1 HPPSLPLL
9 LLPLPENIYAEEE
22 EKAKETPVSSGAGD
36 RHGSAQAAPRRVRAG
51 PRPAREEADGAV
63 GLVLHVSFLPTH
75 RRLVLVHPWRCLLIP
90 WRACVWGC
98 RVIREAM
105 VMKQVQSVFLVLEPL
120 LRRVVQEEIQAGLV
134 RSPRYIERSSPET
147 PPAAE
152 RPALRLAFLNPPMLP
167 IFTGS
172 KIEDVNGEPL
182 QVILVDADTGSPRG
196 ALPQFMRV
204 ELVPLFGDFPPDG
217 REEWTAGEFARGV
230 VKERAGKRPLLTGDV
245 GLTMRD
251 GRAVVNDLQFTDN
264 SSWVRC
270 RKFRIGARV
279 VPGSYEGARVAEA
292 MTEAFN
298 VRDHRGELYRKHY
311 PPALTDDVW
320 RLEKIGKEGA
330 FHRKLRQNGVETVQE
345 FVRMLTVR
353 PEMLRAMMGDGM
365 TDRMWEV
372 TTSHARTC
380 DAGDKVYAYAG
391 QHGATVYVNSL
402 CQLVRLEFAGVECAA
417 QQLTR
422 AQKAYVHQLYVE
434 AFEQRHSLQ
443 EVEPLP
449 AAMLLHASSSS
460 SSLPMLQSKQHIL

>member
-1 HPPSLPLL
+1 MAAHKRLHDGFEQDPDQ
-9 LLPLPENIYAEEE
+9 PEKKRMER
-22 EKAKETPVSSGAGD
+22 S
-36 RHGSAQAAPRRVRAG
+36 
-51 PRPAREEADGAV
+51 
-63 GLVLHVSFLPTH
+63 VSFST
-75 RRLVLVHPWRCLLIP
+75 
-90 WRACVWGC
+90 
-98 RVIREAM
+98 VIREAM

-120 LRRVVQEEIQAGLV
+120 LRRVVQEEIQAGL
-134 RSPRYIERSSPET
+134 
-147 PPAAE
+147 
-152 RPALRLAFLNPPMLP
+152 
-167 IFTGS
+167 
-172 KIEDVNGEPL
+172 
-182 QVILVDADTGSPRG
+182 
-196 ALPQFMRV
+196 
-204 ELVPLFGDFPPDG
+204 LVPLFGDFPPDG
-217 REEWTAGEFARGV
+217 REDWTTGEFARGV

-279 VPGSYEGARVAEA
+279 MPGSYEGGRVAEA
-292 MTEAFN
+292 MTDAFN

-353 PEMLRAMMGDGM
+353 PEILRAIMGDGM

-372 TTSHARTC
+372 TTSHAKTC

-391 QHGATVYVNSL
+391 HGATVYVNSL

-417 QQLTR
+417 QQLSR
-422 AQKAYVHQLYVE
+422 DQKAYVHRLYVE

-443 EVEPLP
+443 EAEPLP

-460 SSLPMLQSKQHIL
+460 NSLPMLQNAAPVAPPPLPATPLWFQGNQELDLQIVDELSGGQGNFGFQMFQSNFS